1 MKVTPEQV
9 IQHLVT
15 TNIVPA
21 SGKFE
26 VTEDMIYAYFL
37 CYKQLGGG
45 VSAGTSSNVK
55 YARRLAGL
63 NLLKENLSRGVKAS
77 EIKAGHIYL
86 ISNPAYSGYYKIGA
100 SYNCHARLAQYQTYS
115 PFRDFRIEKYDFVLD
130 KFLVEK
136 QILSHPLID
145 RATGEWVKVD
155 NAKLIFNDIAKYN
168 TAQYSGLW

>member
-9 IQHLVT
+9 IRHLVA

-26 VTEDMIYAYFL
+26 VTEDVIYAYFF
-37 CYKQLGGG
+37 YYRQLGGG
-45 VSAGTSSNVK
+45 VSAGTNSNVK

-86 ISNPAYSGYYKIGA
+86 ISSPAYVDYYKVGV
-100 SYNCHARLAQYQTYS
+100 SYDCHTRLAQYQTYS
-115 PFRDFRIEKYDFVLD
+115 PFRDFRLEKYDFVLD

-155 NAKLIFNDIAKYN
+155 NAKLIFDDIAKHN
-168 TAQYSGLW
+168 TSEYLGLW